1 MNQHAKVKIAI
12 LRSLKR
18 MPKTYTMRDE
28 ALRAEVCLDV
38 QPRPTLLE
46 LEDALTDLEQSS
58 CIIGTR
64 NKLTV
69 DDHGCRNTTAWTDMT
84 IPDAIVTIASMAFS
98 LTALYLF
105 IKYR

>member
-38 QPRPTLLE
+38 QPRPRCWNWKTLLRTWNN
-46 LEDALTDLEQSS
+46 LPALSAPAM
-58 CIIGTR
+58 
-64 NKLTV
+64 N
-69 DDHGCRNTTAWTDMT
+69 
-84 IPDAIVTIASMAFS
+84 
-98 LTALYLF
+98 
-105 IKYR
+105 

>member
-64 NKLTV
+64 NELT
-69 DDHGCRNTTAWTDMT
+69 GERKRTTTWTDMT

>member
-64 NKLTV
+64 NDLT
-69 DDHGCRNTTAWTDMT
+69 GERKWMITDAGILQLGQIRLSRM
-84 IPDAIVTIASMAFS
+84 PLSPSPPWLSA
-98 LTALYLF
+98 
-105 IKYR
+105 

>member
-1 MNQHAKVKIAI
+1 MNHHTTIKIAI

-18 MPKTYTMRDE
+18 MPKTYTMRDD

-46 LEDALTDLEQSS
+46 LEDAITDLEQSS

-64 NKLTV
+64 NALT
-69 DDHGCRNTTAWTDMT
+69 GELKWMITDAGT
-84 IPDAIVTIASMAFS
+84 LQLSQ
-98 LTALYLF
+98 L
-105 IKYR
+105 

>member
-38 QPRPTLLE
+38 QPRPTLLVSIHAPVRVRH
-46 LEDALTDLEQSS
+46 LLMRRRIMKKWFQS
-58 CIIGTR
+58 T
-64 NKLTV
+64 
-69 DDHGCRNTTAWTDMT
+69 H
-84 IPDAIVTIASMAFS
+84 P
-98 LTALYLF
+98 
-105 IKYR
+105 

>member
-1 MNQHAKVKIAI
+1 
-12 LRSLKR
+12 
-18 MPKTYTMRDE
+18 MRDE

-64 NKLTV
+64 NELT
-69 DDHGCRNTTAWTDMT
+69 GERKWM
-84 IPDAIVTIASMAFS
+84 ISDAGILQLGQI
-98 LTALYLF
+98 
-105 IKYR
+105 